1 MVNTP
6 LVGDASPSSLP
17 QSAPYRGSIQR
28 NVSGLGHAAS
38 NGFVKWT
45 SLTQPNNAAVLH
57 GVNDMRFEEFPLAST
72 LKEGSVRIEIKA
84 VGICGS
90 DVHYWK
96 RVSYT
101 NQASGAKRSSEFARE
116 SFLQGRIADFVVKEP
131 MVIGHESAGWAR
143 KFSSTC
149 LGIFV
154 T

>member
-17 QSAPYRGSIQR
+17 QSAPYRATLQR

-45 SLTQPNNAAVLH
+45 SLTQPNYAAVLH

-96 RVSYT
+96 RV
-101 NQASGAKRSSEFARE
+101 RSRANY
-116 SFLQGRIADFVVKEP
+116 
-131 MVIGHESAGWAR
+131 
-143 KFSSTC
+143 
-149 LGIFV
+149 
-154 T
+154 

>member
-17 QSAPYRGSIQR
+17 QSAPYRGGIHR

-45 SLTQPNNAAVLH
+45 SLTQPNYAAVLH

-96 RVSYT
+96 RVRPT
-101 NQASGAKRSSEFARE
+101 AQAVSVRE
-116 SFLQGRIADFVVKEP
+116 AYLCSQQSTFCR
-131 MVIGHESAGWAR
+131 AGLP
-143 KFSSTC
+143 T
-149 LGIFV
+149 LL
-154 T
+154 

>member
-1 MVNTP
+1 MVATP
-6 LVGDASPSSLP
+6 FSVEDAAPSSLP
-17 QSAPYRGSIQR
+17 QSAPYKGGLHR

-45 SLTQPNNAAVLH
+45 SLVQPNYAAVLH

-96 RVSYT
+96 RV
-101 NQASGAKRSSEFARE
+101 RSRIVPSCAQGIAG
-116 SFLQGRIADFVVKEP
+116 LQDSSLYRGRLP
-131 MVIGHESAGWAR
+131 
-143 KFSSTC
+143 T
-149 LGIFV
+149 LL
-154 T
+154 

>member
-1 MVNTP
+1 MVTTP
-6 LVGDASPSSLP
+6 FSVEDAAPSSLP
-17 QSAPYRGSIQR
+17 QSAPYKGGLHR

-45 SLTQPNNAAVLH
+45 SLLQPNYAAVLH

-96 RVSYT
+96 RVRST
-101 NQASGAKRSSEFARE
+101 NQRHQCARDCWVARE
-116 SFLQGRIADFVVKEP
+116 FVLQGKIADFVVREP
-131 MVIGHESAGWAR
+131 MVIGHESAG
-143 KFSSTC
+143 
-149 LGIFV
+149 
-154 T
+154 